1 MGELDAPL
9 GVHERPRIFREA
21 RARQHDVDVPR
32 CFREEQVLHRHEFD
46 VLKPLLGVRDVRIG
60 NNGILAHDVHA
71 AHAALGLDDFRE
83 HEAALQRHRFRRH
96 APRRCEPRARAC
108 VRHGGIVDIRE
119 GDGPH
124 VGGSLYVVMP
134 AYGQH
139 GGTPTSDHAAAEHQI
154 EERRHDVG
162 AVGMLRQAH
171 RPQRAG
177 VRPPRVR
184 LRGALDLLGGHA
196 RDLGRL
202 LRRVRLDG
210 LTHAVEVARPLR
222 DERLVFEALGQDV
235 IQHRRI
241 EGDVGAGLHLQVHVR
256 AGRELGAARIGDDQ
270 LRALFVRALQR
281 RAEHGV
287 RLGRVRAGDEDD
299 VAGLF
304 DFPHRSGRGRG
315 VDRALHGGDG
325 RGVAEPGAVVDVV
338 GAEGAAVHP
347 HEHVVLFVGALG
359 GREAGERVRPALGF
373 DAQQLLRRQLHC
385 LFPGGFAER
394 RVPVGRRRDAV
405 ADVQVE
411 PLEQRQLADFLSGRA
426 RRGAG
431 LGSLALPLN
440 RPPRT
445 AASLSSGA
453 ALPDPATSLLGPA
466 FSDQRLGEPI
476 AMLREVVAEPA
487 FHAGR
492 ALVRRVQLDVG
503 RGDAQDFVVSDVQVD
518 LHVADNKVLRV
529 TSPDIELNTPNQG
542 STCVKG
548 RFGYDFPQHRDRLTK
563 PLIRKGWTKEAGRW
577 VWKGGTGAERRGGP
591 WRTIQ
596 GEGQRSKP
604 GTPPRATGKKVRE
617 LPLLERLDQDI
628 RDRVATPAE
637 WYTPF
642 REATW
647 EEAMELTAQEL
658 LRIKAERGPNAL
670 ACFSS
675 AKCSNEENYLLMR
688 MYRGALGTNN
698 VDHCTRLCHS
708 TSVAAMQRAINNA
721 AASGS
726 MREIEEACDVIFIA
740 GANTTES
747 HPVFGAALKRAHE
760 KRAKLIVADP
770 RRTELAARAD
780 VHLQMQPGTDVA
792 LYSAMLNHILA
803 QGLEDKTFIAQRT
816 RDFDR
821 VHEAV
826 KPYTPEKAAKITGV
840 PAEKIKRAAETYARG
855 PNTSTLWAMGL
866 TQHANGTD
874 IVTSLLNLMFGC
886 GMIGRWGAAMLPVRG
901 QNNVQGASD
910 MGAVPFAYTDYAPVT
925 DARAR
930 ARFATT
936 WGVPAESMSL
946 EGGLM
951 LTEIVKPES
960 GVRGMYIMGENPIIS
975 DPDIAHAEQWFQN
988 VEFMAVQDLFLT
1000 ETARY
1005 ADVVLPGSSFAEKT
1019 GTFVNTERRI
1029 QLSHQAVDSPG
1040 QARGDLDILI
1050 ELSNRVGLPTTFKNA
1065 EDVMRE
1071 IARVAPSW
1079 AGVTYERLEGAGL
1092 QYPVPTLE
1100 SPGTAFLFDRSF
1112 PTDDGLVHFV
1122 AVAYTDPVELPDE
1135 QFPFVMNTGRQL

>member
-1 MGELDAPL
+1 MPSLTVDGRSLTASEDQTILDA
-9 GVHERPRIFREA
+9 A
-21 RARQHDVDVPR
+21 RAAGIEIPTLCWYPKLPIV
-32 CFREEQVLHRHEFD
+32 
-46 VLKPLLGVRDVRIG
+46 G
-60 NNGILAHDVHA
+60 NCRVCLVSVAGQSKLIPACATKVADGMVVTTQSHA
-71 AHAALGLDDFRE
+71 ARE
-83 HEAALQRHRFRRH
+83 NRKGVLRLLSERY
-96 APRRCEPRARAC
+96 P
-108 VRHGGIVDIRE
+108 
-119 GDGPH
+119 
-124 VGGSLYVVMP
+124 
-134 AYGQH
+134 
-139 GGTPTSDHAAAEHQI
+139 AEH
-154 EERRHDVG
+154 
-162 AVGMLRQAH
+162 LRN
-171 RPQRAG
+171 
-177 VRPPRVR
+177 
-184 LRGALDLLGGHA
+184 
-196 RDLGRL
+196 
-202 LRRVRLDG
+202 
-210 LTHAVEVARPLR
+210 
-222 DERLVFEALGQDV
+222 
-235 IQHRRI
+235 
-241 EGDVGAGLHLQVHVR
+241 
-256 AGRELGAARIGDDQ
+256 
-270 LRALFVRALQR
+270 
-281 RAEHGV
+281 
-287 RLGRVRAGDEDD
+287 
-299 VAGLF
+299 
-304 DFPHRSGRGRG
+304 
-315 VDRALHGGDG
+315 
-325 RGVAEPGAVVDVV
+325 
-338 GAEGAAVHP
+338 
-347 HEHVVLFVGALG
+347 G
-359 GREAGERVRPALGF
+359 GREHPRNEFERYLVEY
-373 DAQQLLRRQLHC
+373 DV
-385 LFPGGFAER
+385 
-394 RVPVGRRRDAV
+394 VPTAIMTRD
-405 ADVQVE
+405 
-411 PLEQRQLADFLSGRA
+411 
-426 RRGAG
+426 
-431 LGSLALPLN
+431 LPLRSGDE
-440 RPPRT
+440 RP
-445 AASLSSGA
+445 G
-453 ALPDPATSLLGPA
+453 DPMIRHDMSTCILCTRCVRACE
-466 FSDQRLGEPI
+466 DIQ
-476 AMLREVVAEPA
+476 VV
-487 FHAGR
+487 G
-492 ALVRRVQLDVG
+492 VLDVG
-503 RGDAQDFVVSDVQVD
+503 WRGEHAEIIVGADGDPDKAGCTWCGECVRVCPTGAIFEVMPRQRFAPEQIRHPDKVVRAVCPYCGVGCQVD

-577 VWKGGTGAERRGGP
+577 VWKGGKGAERRGGP

-617 LPLLERLDQDI
+617 LPLLERLDLDI
-628 RDRVATPAE
+628 RDRVATPAD

-708 TSVAAMQRAINNA
+708 TSVAAMQRAINTA

-821 VHEAV
+821 VREAV

-925 DARAR
+925 DPRAR
-930 ARFATT
+930 ERFAKT

-1071 IARVAPSW
+1071 IARVTPSW

-1135 QFPFVMNTGRQL
+1135 QFPFVMNTGRQLYHWHTGTMTRRASGLDAREPTAIVEIHPEDAQRLGVHEGELVRLTSRRNSMVSAARISDRVAPGQVFVPFHFREAAANLLTNPVLDPYAKMAELKVCAVRLEAVND